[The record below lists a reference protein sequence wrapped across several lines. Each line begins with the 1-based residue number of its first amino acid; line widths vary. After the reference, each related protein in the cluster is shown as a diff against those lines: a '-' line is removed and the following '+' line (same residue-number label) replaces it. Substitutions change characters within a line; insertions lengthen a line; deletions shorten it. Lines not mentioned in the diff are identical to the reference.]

1 MRQLSI
7 KQTTL
12 EVVKT
17 LPENSTLEEI
27 MYQINLAAQTLT
39 GLKDIEE
46 GKTIST
52 SDLLDKV
59 NQWKVK

>member
-7 KQTTL
+7 KQTAL

-17 LPENSTLEEI
+17 LPETSTLEEI

-39 GLKDIEE
+39 GLKDIQDN
-46 GKTIST
+46 KIIST

-59 NQWKVK
+59 DKWKVK